1 MNDSVLITQIL
12 VGQIQDGN
20 RDALNELCERYMPRV
35 LYAVRARLS
44 KKLHQKLQSMDV
56 LQDAMIDVVKGLGHF
71 EFRSDGAF
79 LNYVNRV
86 IENNIRDQAG
96 RFTAAKRDIN
106 REQPAVDDQQQQ
118 IDFSDFRSI
127 TSPSIKLAQL
137 EELAVLEQ
145 AMDRLL
151 VDNPEYHELIVRT
164 QIEEQSYVEIA
175 QETGQTPDA
184 VRMKANRAQ
193 EALARHFSK
202 LT

>member
-1 MNDSVLITQIL
+1 
-12 VGQIQDGN
+12 
-20 RDALNELCERYMPRV
+20 
-35 LYAVRARLS
+35 
-44 KKLHQKLQSMDV
+44 MDV